1 MSGNNRFILAIDQGT
16 SGTKAI
22 IVDEA
27 SNLICKA
34 SEPLDSIFLDHGWV
48 EQDPEKIYINV
59 IQSIEKCLV
68 KFLNL
73 GYPKGAITC
82 IGISNQ
88 RETFVVWN
96 KAGNPLYNAI
106 SWQCKRSIKI
116 CEKLKKNSILNE
128 VIKKKTGLIVDPY
141 FSGSKMIWL
150 NENHQVVK
158 NAISKGEAYFG
169 TIDTWLLYKLT
180 KGASYFTD
188 YTNASR
194 TLFFNLH
201 DLNWDRELLN
211 SFNLENLKLPDLKP
225 SSSHFGETGCEGLF
239 EAKVPITGMIG
250 DSHAAAFGEGCLSP
264 GLAKATLGTG
274 CSIMMNIGSVFKP
287 SNQGMVTTI
296 CWSTENRVDFA
307 MEGIIVSCGS
317 TIEWLKNELALFSH
331 SEETEGMAKSVPD
344 NGGVYII
351 PSFSGLG
358 APHWQME
365 RKASI
370 SGLTFVSN
378 KNHIVRA
385 ALESIPY
392 QIKDVITAM
401 EQDAGIEL
409 EQLMVDGGISSNR
422 FVLEFLSTL
431 LEKQINTLKMHDVS
445 ALGAGLL
452 AGLKTGVFKDL
463 EEIRKLNKTNEV
475 ILPKMDKDEI
485 KAHYECWK
493 KALNNYD

>member
-1 MSGNNRFILAIDQGT
+1 MSRKNKFVLAIDQGT

-22 IVDEA
+22 VFDEA
-27 SNLICKA
+27 SNLVCKA
-34 SEPLDSIFLDHGWV
+34 SEPLDSIFLDHAWV
-48 EQDPEKIYINV
+48 EQGPEEIYINV
-59 IQSIEKCLV
+59 IRSIEKCLE
-68 KFLNL
+68 KFLKL
-73 GYPKGAITC
+73 GYPKEAITC

-88 RETFVVWN
+88 RETFVVWD
-96 KAGNPLYNAI
+96 KSGNPLYNAI

-116 CEKLKKNSILNE
+116 CEKIKENSILKE
-128 VIKKKTGLIVDPY
+128 DIKKKTGLIVDPY
-141 FSGSKMIWL
+141 FSGSKLIWL
-150 NENHQVVK
+150 NENHQGVK
-158 NAISKGEAYFG
+158 NAISNREAYFG
-169 TIDTWLLYKLT
+169 TIDTWLLHKLT
-180 KGASYFTD
+180 RGSSYYTD

-201 DLNWDRELLN
+201 DLNWDRELLEA
-211 SFNLENLKLPDLKP
+211 FNLENLKLPELKP
-225 SSSHFGETGCEGLF
+225 SSFHFGETDCEGLF
-239 EAKVPITGMIG
+239 DSKIPITGMIG

-264 GLAKATLGTG
+264 GSAKATLGTG

-317 TIEWLKNELALFSH
+317 TIEWLKNELALFSQ

-344 NGGVYII
+344 NAGVYII

-370 SGLTFVSN
+370 SGLTFGSN

-392 QIKDVITAM
+392 QIKDVVTAM

-409 EQLMVDGGISSNR
+409 DQLMVDGGISSNR

-445 ALGAGLL
+445 SLGAGLL

-463 EEIRKLNKTNEV
+463 EEIRNLNKTNEV
-475 ILPKMDKDEI
+475 ILPGMDKDEI
-485 KAHYECWK
+485 KAHYEGWK

>member
-1 MSGNNRFILAIDQGT
+1 
-16 SGTKAI
+16 
-22 IVDEA
+22 
-27 SNLICKA
+27 
-34 SEPLDSIFLDHGWV
+34 
-48 EQDPEKIYINV
+48 
-59 IQSIEKCLV
+59 
-68 KFLNL
+68 
-73 GYPKGAITC
+73 
-82 IGISNQ
+82 
-88 RETFVVWN
+88 
-96 KAGNPLYNAI
+96 
-106 SWQCKRSIKI
+106 
-116 CEKLKKNSILNE
+116 
-128 VIKKKTGLIVDPY
+128 
-141 FSGSKMIWL
+141 
-150 NENHQVVK
+150 
-158 NAISKGEAYFG
+158 
-169 TIDTWLLYKLT
+169 
-180 KGASYFTD
+180 
-188 YTNASR
+188 
-194 TLFFNLH
+194 
-201 DLNWDRELLN
+201 
-211 SFNLENLKLPDLKP
+211 
-225 SSSHFGETGCEGLF
+225 
-239 EAKVPITGMIG
+239 
-250 DSHAAAFGEGCLSP
+250 
-264 GLAKATLGTG
+264 
-274 CSIMMNIGSVFKP
+274 MNIGSVFKP

-317 TIEWLKNELALFSH
+317 TIEWLKNELALFSQ

-370 SGLTFVSN
+370 SGLTFGSN

-392 QIKDVITAM
+392 QIKDVVTAM

-409 EQLMVDGGISSNR
+409 DQLMVDGGISSNK

-463 EEIRKLNKTNEV
+463 KEIRKLNKTNEV
-475 ILPKMDKDEI
+475 ILSRMDKDEI
-485 KAHYECWK
+485 KAHYEGWK